1 MIAAFAAAVCLVSQS
16 VVPVAGHVTDWFRR
30 PDCGWCAGNRGLEFA
45 TEPGAPVHAPVG
57 GTVSFA
63 GPVGGVRYV
72 VIKTA
77 ELKTD
82 VAGADE
88 PLFAVLGGVE
98 PDPAAAI
105 ARGTE
110 VGAGTPIG
118 RATGWLFVGFR
129 LGPRRDNRYLDPA
142 PLLGIGRKSA
152 RLVAPDRLPVSL
164 SRRPG
169 SRTEPRNPYHCSA
182 LPPVVASARESGP

>member
-1 MIAAFAAAVCLVSQS
+1 MIAVVAAAVCLVSQS

-30 PDCGWCAGNRGLEFA
+30 PECGWCAGNRGLEFA
-45 TEPGAPVHAPVG
+45 TEPSAPVRAPVD

-63 GPVGGVRYV
+63 GPVGGVPYLVLRT
-72 VIKTA
+72 TA
-77 ELKTD
+77 LGTN
-82 VAGADE
+82 E

-110 VGAGTPIG
+110 VGVGTSIG
-118 RATGWLFVGFR
+118 RAVGWLFVGFR

-142 PLLGIGRKSA
+142 ALLGIGRKSA

-164 SRRPG
+164 TRRPG
-169 SRTEPRNPYHCSA
+169 SRTEPQNPYHCSA